1 MFRPAVVRRSMFSLV
16 AVMSLLAATPALAG
30 PPWISIE
37 VPPNP
42 HDRTTRGAFLVVH
55 AFHHGN
61 AVGFPV
67 IGTAEGLVRGKRQT
81 IPLAFDR
88 TSRDGSY
95 ALRKQW
101 PSEGTW
107 MLVISVAPGGEDN
120 RATALVEL
128 SRSGEVAS
136 VRVPSEQRD
145 GWTIPRQVT
154 AREVD
159 AALQTRAA
167 ATRVAGRTGR

>member
-1 MFRPAVVRRSMFSLV
+1 MLRRSAIRSSIYSL
-16 AVMSLLAATPALAG
+16 AAAMSLLAAVPALAG

-42 HDRTTRGAFLVVH
+42 YDRATRGAFLVVH

-61 AVGFPV
+61 AMEFPV
-67 IGTAEGLVRGKRQT
+67 RGTAEGLVGGRRRSVQLTFDKTARQ
-81 IPLAFDR
+81 
-88 TSRDGSY
+88 GSY

-101 PSEGTW
+101 PTDGTW
-107 MLVISVAPGGEDN
+107 MLVISVEPGGENN

-128 SRSGEVAS
+128 SPAGEVAS
-136 VRVPSEQRD
+136 VRVPSEERN
-145 GWTIPRQVT
+145 GYTVPRQVT
-154 AREVD
+154 SREIETT
-159 AALQTRAA
+159 LQANAA